1 MEARIIQNYVVDKF
15 LLLLYYLRMVY
26 IYIINLYS
34 KLYDKYLNE
43 SVVFVKNKQV
53 IRISKNNIN
62 SIKPDFCAI
71 TYNNGN
77 QNMIKITD
85 EFDLID
91 ADIPE
96 KCIFSFILVSI
107 ENNDKKYDITSVLNN
122 NISTYYL
129 NNSVLFDKNFMT
141 WLSIKHLKNP
151 IDNVIVNIIDH
162 NANQFTLSGKQFLK
176 LGINNYHIDQIKE

>member
-1 MEARIIQNYVVDKF
+1 
-15 LLLLYYLRMVY
+15 MVY

-107 ENNDKKYDITSVLNN
+107 ENNDKKYDITSVL
-122 NISTYYL
+122 IITYQ
-129 NNSVLFDKNFMT
+129 
-141 WLSIKHLKNP
+141 H
-151 IDNVIVNIIDH
+151 II
-162 NANQFTLSGKQFLK
+162 
-176 LGINNYHIDQIKE
+176 

>member
-1 MEARIIQNYVVDKF
+1 MEAGIIQNYVVDKL

-34 KLYDKYLNE
+34 KLYDNYLNE

-53 IRISKNNIN
+53 VRISKNNIN

-71 TYNNGN
+71 TYNNEN
-77 QNMIKITD
+77 N
-85 EFDLID
+85 LN
-91 ADIPE
+91 E
-96 KCIFSFILVSI
+96 KCMFSFILVSI

-122 NISTYYL
+122 NISTYYI
-129 NNSVLFDKNFMT
+129 NNSILFDKNFIT

-151 IDNVIVNIIDH
+151 IDNVIINIIDH
-162 NANQFTLSGKQFLK
+162 NASQFTLSDKQFLK
-176 LGINNYHIDQIKE
+176 LGINNYQIDQIKE

>member
-1 MEARIIQNYVVDKF
+1 MEAGIIQNYVVDKF
-15 LLLLYYLRMVY
+15 LLFLYYLRMVY

-34 KLYDKYLNE
+34 KLHNKYFNE

-53 IRISKNNIN
+53 IRIGKNNIN

-71 TYNNGN
+71 TYNNEN
-77 QNMIKITD
+77 LNMIKITD
-85 EFDLID
+85 DFDLID
-91 ADIPE
+91 GNIPE
-96 KCIFSFILVSI
+96 KCMFSFIFVSI
-107 ENNDKKYDITSVLNN
+107 ENNDKKYDITSFLNN

-141 WLSIKHLKNP
+141 WLSIKHLKHP
-151 IDNVIVNIIDH
+151 IDNVKINIIDH
-162 NANQFTLSGKQFLK
+162 NVNQFTLSDKQFLK